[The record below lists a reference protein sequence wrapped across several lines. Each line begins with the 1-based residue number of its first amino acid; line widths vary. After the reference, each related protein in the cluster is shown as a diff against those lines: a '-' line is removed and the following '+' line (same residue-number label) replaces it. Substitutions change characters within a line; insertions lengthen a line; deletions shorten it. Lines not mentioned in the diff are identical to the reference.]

1 MCPEAA
7 FDFCVLRVPHT
18 WNTAFR
24 EHWGGRLAWKPYP
37 GAPSLPVQITVVG
50 RAHWALSRS
59 PLLCLRMVS

>member
-18 WNTAFR
+18 WSTAFR

-37 GAPSLPVQITVVG
+37 GGLRLPPSENHSGGEGTLGSQQVTSAYI
-50 RAHWALSRS
+50 
-59 PLLCLRMVS
+59 